1 MTARSAA
8 AFVGAGYSTIDRTDE
23 RGILSYALDAAIGAM
38 ESAGIG
44 RDEIDGYVGIGTSP
58 NPDAAHVDGADQVS
72 AYLMADAL
80 GLGPLSWA
88 ADVSGFAITMAATA
102 AQAIASGECRC
113 VLGVRAVYHQKGTRA
128 APGAEPLARGRQQYT
143 LPFGAGPGG
152 TRFATR
158 ARRYLEL
165 SGARRED
172 LWHVVRAARE
182 HASNNP
188 VAYFRDAPLSL
199 DAYLAAPMT
208 VDPLCLLDCD
218 IPVCGA
224 GAFVM
229 VAAERV
235 RESGQPAAYLR
246 GWANW
251 TNADSIFERAGV
263 AREDIGVCQLYDGY
277 SPMAYEWLERLGWC
291 DPYTAWKFVA
301 DGHTAPGGSLPV
313 NTFGGAL
320 GEGRLHGMGH
330 LREGIAQVM
339 GTAGARQV
347 DGVRH
352 CLVQIGP
359 FDLSA
364 LAVLSTEPGGD
375 R

>member
-8 AFVGAGYSTIDRTDE
+8 AFVGAGYSTVDRASD
-23 RGILSYALDAAIGAM
+23 RGILAYAIEAAVDALAA
-38 ESAGIG
+38 AGID
-44 RDEIDGYVGIGTSP
+44 RDEVDGYVGTGTSP
-58 NPDAAHVDGADQVS
+58 NPDAVHADGADQVS
-72 AYLMADAL
+72 AYLMTEAL
-80 GLGPLSWA
+80 GLGQLSWA
-88 ADVSGFAITMAATA
+88 ADVSGFAVTMAATA

-113 VLGVRAVYHQKGTRA
+113 VLGVRAVYHDKGMRA
-128 APGAEPLARGRQQYT
+128 APEPEPLARGRAQYT

-152 TRFATR
+152 TRFAAR

-182 HASNNP
+182 HAQGNP
-188 VAYFRDAPLSL
+188 VAYFRDSPLSL
-199 DAYLAAPMT
+199 EDYLAAPLT
-208 VDPLCLLDCD
+208 VDPLCLFDCD
-218 IPVCGA
+218 MPVCGA

-229 VAAERV
+229 VGADQARTGG
-235 RESGQPAAYLR
+235 RPAAYLR

-251 TNADSIFERAGV
+251 TNADSVFARAGV
-263 AREDIGVCQLYDGY
+263 AREDIDVCQLYDGY
-277 SPMAYEWLERLGWC
+277 SPMTYEWLERLGWC
-291 DPYTAWKFVA
+291 ERHTAWKFVA
-301 DGHTAPGGSLPV
+301 DGGTSPGGSLPV

-330 LREGIAQVM
+330 LREAIVQVM
-339 GTAGARQV
+339 GTAGPRQV
-347 DGVRH
+347 DGVRN
-352 CLVQIGP
+352 CLVQVGP

-375 R
+375 Q